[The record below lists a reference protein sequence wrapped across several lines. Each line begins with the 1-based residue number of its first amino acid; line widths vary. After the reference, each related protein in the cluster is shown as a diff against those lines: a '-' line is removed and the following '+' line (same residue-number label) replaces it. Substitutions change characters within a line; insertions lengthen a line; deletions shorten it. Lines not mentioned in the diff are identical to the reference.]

1 MTTPQEEHYALIRAR
16 QFLVDLI
23 DPKKTP
29 RVPKYVREEARAR
42 VKHFPIMGGYLEKY
56 GPHDHDHLDPLLKYG
71 PHDHDHLE
79 VDETAKRLKEIAEID
94 RKYRVFERLKNN
106 ERTT

>member
-1 MTTPQEEHYALIRAR
+1 MTTEQEEHYALIQAR
-16 QFLVDLI
+16 QFLVDLM

-42 VKHFPIMGGYLEKY
+42 VKHFPIMSGYLEKY

-79 VDETAKRLKEIAEID
+79 EQ
-94 RKYRVFERLKNN
+94 
-106 ERTT
+106 

>member
-1 MTTPQEEHYALIRAR
+1 MTTEQEEHYALIRAR
-16 QFLVDLI
+16 QFLVDLM

-42 VKHFPIMGGYLEKY
+42 VKHFPIMSEYLEKY
-56 GPHDHDHLDPLLKYG
+56 GPHDHDHLDPPLDPPHDHDHLGTPRWILLM

-79 VDETAKRLKEIAEID
+79 EH
-94 RKYRVFERLKNN
+94 
-106 ERTT
+106 

>member
-16 QFLVDLI
+16 QFLVDLM

-56 GPHDHDHLDPLLKYG
+56 GPHDHDHL
-71 PHDHDHLE
+71 E

-94 RKYRVFERLKNN
+94 RKYRVFERL
-106 ERTT
+106 EEQ

>member
-42 VKHFPIMGGYLEKY
+42 VKHFPIVSGYLEKY
-56 GPHDHDHLDPLLKYG
+56 GPHDHDHLNP

-79 VDETAKRLKEIAEID
+79 VDEIGKRLKEIAEID
-94 RKYRVFERLKNN
+94 RKYRVFERL
-106 ERTT
+106 EEQ

>member
-1 MTTPQEEHYALIRAR
+1 MHWFAKPAWVARFIAGSNPAPSVGRTMTTEQEEHYALIRAR
-16 QFLVDLI
+16 QFLVDLM

-42 VKHFPIMGGYLEKY
+42 VKHFPIVNGYLAK
-56 GPHDHDHLDPLLKYG
+56 HG

-79 VDETAKRLKEIAEID
+79 EQ
-94 RKYRVFERLKNN
+94 
-106 ERTT
+106 